1 MVLVLSP
8 SNLSG
13 IMPLSPLGL
22 VLVLQLVLAV
32 VQPVGLHLVVG
43 HWPLGGVYGLLEV
56 GSVG

>member
-1 MVLVLSP
+1 
-8 SNLSG
+8 
-13 IMPLSPLGL
+13 MPLSPLGL

-32 VQPVGLHLVVG
+32 VQPVGLQLVDG